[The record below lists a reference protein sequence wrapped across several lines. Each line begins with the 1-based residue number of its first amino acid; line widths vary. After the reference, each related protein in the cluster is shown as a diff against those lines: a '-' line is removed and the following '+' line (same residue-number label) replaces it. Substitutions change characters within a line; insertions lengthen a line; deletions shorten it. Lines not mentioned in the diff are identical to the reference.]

1 MSNVVVQNR
10 TSHDAISI
18 SSTQQST
25 ISDLTED
32 ELAIPRKKEKTLF
45 EKFEELE
52 KMLKEIETDDDLP
65 PTEQQNNDSGECS
78 AKEKQEIKNFIS
90 TLKLH
95 PDTPNTTKQRPKSTP
110 APQGKH
116 FRVGVILKKIKS
128 KSPKTPP
135 LETVKRSSSE
145 EPKSQTRRHSRIY
158 LSQPKQQ
165 SNQSVNVSLKRP
177 KSSFPFQD
185 SQLIHSK
192 SKRLT
197 VHDDSWRET
206 IFLNNKLRRT
216 TLSEVPDD
224 VLFFL
229 FTFLEPE
236 DLGRISSV
244 CRRWNQLAAL
254 DPLWEN
260 LSNFYYPKE
269 TKYSIEIRE
278 KKGGKRSI
286 FGNLHWRFARS
297 KDIPFYKNIFVKV
310 LTSYVIG

>member
-1 MSNVVVQNR
+1 MTNVVVQNQ
-10 TSHDAISI
+10 TSHDVLSI

-25 ISDLTED
+25 ISDLSED

-52 KMLKEIETDDDLP
+52 KMLKEIETDDSQIQ
-65 PTEQQNNDSGECS
+65 TQQQDECS
-78 AKEKQEIKNFIS
+78 TQEKQEIKKFIS
-90 TLKLH
+90 NLTHH
-95 PDTPNTTKQRPKSTP
+95 PQKQRPKSTP
-110 APQGKH
+110 AQHGKH
-116 FRVGVILKKIKS
+116 LRVGVLLKKIKS
-128 KSPKTPP
+128 KSPKNTSENGKLSP
-135 LETVKRSSSE
+135 RE
-145 EPKSQTRRHSRIY
+145 EPTRQTRRHSRIY
-158 LSQPKQQ
+158 LSQQMNQ
-165 SNQSVNVSLKRP
+165 SNSVPLKRP

-206 IFLNNKLRRT
+206 IFLNNKLSRT
-216 TLSEVPDD
+216 TLSDLPDD
-224 VLFFL
+224 VLFFM

-244 CRRWNQLAAL
+244 CTRWNQLAAL
-254 DPLWEN
+254 DSLWEN

-286 FGNLHWRFARS
+286 FGNLHWRFSRS
-297 KDIPFYKNIFVKV
+297 RDIPFYKNIFVKV
-310 LTSYVIG
+310 FCCLL